1 MLYCYIVNYELIRA
15 RILTAHVGNTGIGF
29 EALKALCQSQT
40 AYEILLGCRTIS
52 KGENASE

>member
-1 MLYCYIVNYELIRA
+1 MLTIP
-15 RILTAHVGNTGIGF
+15 VGNTGIGL
-29 EALKALCQSQT
+29 EALKALCESPT